1 MNALVGR
8 KAKANFSADGVCV
21 GLLRTVRRQQGPHD
35 GARQDGGDFASAGPC
50 RHLGRGLKFE
60 GLQDSSVELQ

>member
-8 KAKANFSADGVCV
+8 KAKANFSVDGVYA
-21 GLLRTVRRQQGPHD
+21 GIRRAVRRQQGPHD
-35 GARQDGGDFASAGPC
+35 GARQDGGDFAGAGPC